1 MVIRSL
7 TAIISA
13 RLLPIDDNNH
23 FTSKNVVLR
32 RAAKSIQPVLR
43 QWQRQRGQPQRPPQ
57 QRVQGRRVR
66 VVLKAPPRTS
76 PNQRSLTEGK

>member
-32 RAAKSIQPVLR
+32 RAAKSIVLSNKYYR
-43 QWQRQRGQPQRPPQ
+43 VFEPLGRP
-57 QRVQGRRVR
+57 
-66 VVLKAPPRTS
+66 L
-76 PNQRSLTEGK
+76 